1 MSVALAIAAGW
12 AAAPIALILVLM
24 LGRNWS
30 AAAAGGAA
38 LALALALALTV
49 FGFGAGDPGAS
60 QAAAPGAAAA
70 PATPAAPTPA
80 EPGLAAQL
88 LGVVAE
94 GGFLSATILWIL
106 LPALALH
113 GLQQRSGALDAL
125 RTGLSRVTPDARM
138 QVLLVGWFGTLFLE
152 GAAGFGTP
160 VALAAPLLVGL
171 GIAPVAAVLLALLGH
186 AVGVSFGAL
195 GTPVMAQA
203 ALTGADAR
211 AIAAQTATLHA
222 LLGAVM
228 MLAFLRVLRGALAD
242 AHAGAS
248 ASASAS
254 ASHVAAA
261 ARDAVTPAGSHRD
274 ALAATDAGQGGGTLL
289 AWGLGAA
296 LAFLLP
302 AWALATALGPEL
314 ATLGGALV
322 GGILFVAALRVWG
335 PGAAAGAGA
344 AAAASVASS
353 SAPSPLLASAS
364 SARAATAADA
374 AASPP
379 MPLTRAMAPYLVLVL
394 AVIATRAWPALADPL
409 ATVVLQ
415 WQLPGDFAG
424 RMLPLTHP
432 GTLLFGALLVGA
444 ALQRRQMTEVAVAL
458 AHAARRLLPVTLA
471 LLAMLMLSR
480 LMLHAGL
487 IDALQQAAVAGLGSA
502 WPLLAPAV
510 GALGSFVTGSATA
523 SNVLFSSLQWQ
534 TAEALGQG
542 GVLMLAAQGLGAGVG
557 NIVCPHN
564 IVAGAATVGLAG
576 REAEVLRRTLA
587 PCALYLALGGGLVAA
602 LAWA

>member
-1 MSVALAIAAGW
+1 MSLSQAALAAW
-12 AAAPIALILVLM
+12 AAAPIVLILVLM
-24 LGRNWS
+24 LGLGWS
-30 AAAAGGAA
+30 AARAGLAA
-38 LALALALALTV
+38 LALALGLALTV
-49 FGFGAGDPGAS
+49 FGFDAGPHAEAPALVPSVPAAGDL
-60 QAAAPGAAAA
+60 AATAAAA
-70 PATPAAPTPA
+70 PP
-80 EPGLAAQL
+80 LAGRL

-113 GLQQRSGALDAL
+113 QLQQHSGALDAL
-125 RTGLSRVTPDARM
+125 RAGLGRVTPDARL

-222 LLGAVM
+222 LVGGVM
-228 MLAFLRVLRGALAD
+228 MLAFLRVLHGAWAD
-242 AHAGAS
+242 REVSAVHAAAIPAAGRDAS
-248 ASASAS
+248 APVRADLT
-254 ASHVAAA
+254 V
-261 ARDAVTPAGSHRD
+261 R
-274 ALAATDAGQGGGTLL
+274 LL
-289 AWGLGAA
+289 PWGLGAA

-302 AWALATALGPEL
+302 AWVLATVLGPEL

-322 GGILFVAALRVWG
+322 GAALFVAALRLFG
-335 PGAAAGAGA
+335 PASGARSKASRPA
-344 AAAASVASS
+344 AAAQ
-353 SAPSPLLASAS
+353 APAPAV
-364 SARAATAADA
+364 TAGTTA
-374 AASPP
+374 P
-379 MPLTRAMAPYLVLVL
+379 MSIALAMAPYAVLVM
-394 AVIATRAWPALADPL
+394 AVIATRAWPAVAQPL
-409 ATVVLQ
+409 AAVTLQ
-415 WQLPGDFAG
+415 WQLPGGFSG
-424 RMLPLTHP
+424 RMAPLTHP
-432 GTLLFGALLVGA
+432 GTLLLGALLLGA
-444 ALQRRQMTEVAVAL
+444 ALQRRPMAAVA
-458 AHAARRLLPVTLA
+458 AALLDAGRRLLPVTVA

-487 IDALQQAAVAGLGSA
+487 IDALQQAAVAGLGRS

-534 TAEALGQG
+534 TAQALGQG
-542 GVLMLAAQGLGAGVG
+542 GVLMLAAQGFGAGVG

-602 LAWA
+602 LAWR